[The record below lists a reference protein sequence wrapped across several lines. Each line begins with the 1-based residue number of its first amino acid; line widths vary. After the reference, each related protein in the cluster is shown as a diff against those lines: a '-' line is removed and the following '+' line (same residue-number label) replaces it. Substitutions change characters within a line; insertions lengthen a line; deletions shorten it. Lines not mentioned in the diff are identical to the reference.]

1 MKFHDLA
8 AELEQE
14 NRLMRA
20 RMERLEAER
29 TTLLEAVCRRI
40 GQACGPNSV
49 AEMAVRTEFLK

>member
-40 GQACGPNSV
+40 DQACGPNSV

>member
-1 MKFHDLA
+1 MNFPDLV

-20 RMERLEAER
+20 RMERLQAER

-49 AEMAVRTEFLK
+49 AEMAVRAEFLK